1 MKISY
6 YTNIKSVSP
15 LKTISVFKVL
25 DEIKQGKYQSLISD
39 VRLYLHDDNKR
50 AKEKMKLPYVTF
62 GGKFETRSNSKL
74 IESSG
79 IATLDFD
86 HVENLKDLRKNIDT
100 EPYTMASFISP
111 SGDGLKVLVKIPKVD
126 NDKHYKEFY
135 IELQNYYNQY
145 HETDKATK
153 DISRATYLSYDPNLY
168 LNVDSEMFT
177 DRHVEVVAK
186 PKKVLKGV
194 RLDDTNEVANR
205 LIKWFQKKWTSGQNR
220 NNNLFI
226 LSSAFNDY
234 GVDKSLA
241 LDYCLQYVS
250 SDFTEKEINKLV
262 NSAYKKTENFGTK
275 FFEDK
280 KKLKSVERMLK
291 AGVDTKHIKN
301 RIGDD
306 NADKLINEISKN
318 IDTNVFWD
326 YTEKGKI
333 DISNFRFDIYLKNKG
348 ISKYYQDKES
358 ANYEFVL
365 KDDSFINWIDTN
377 RIKDIVKKDLITN
390 GYIDIWDEMA
400 SITKYFSKEYL
411 NMLSTIDIEYKK
423 DTKDESF
430 IFYKNFAIKTTTD
443 KIEKIPYSEI
453 KSLVWRKQVIDRE
466 IKLTDKSDG
475 VFKTFIW
482 LVSGQDVDRYYT
494 LKSVIGYLLHSF
506 QNDAKAKTIIF
517 NDEMISDDVANG
529 GSGKGLIHKAIGHI
543 KNVVVED
550 GKRFDPKGQFAY
562 QKVNKDSQ
570 IFLLDDVPPHFNYEF
585 LFSIQTEGMTVEKKG
600 KDSFK
605 IPFKESPKLSITTNY
620 TIKGDG
626 PSFRRRVFEVE
637 LANYFNDKHTP
648 ENEFNHQFFNDWD
661 KQEWQKFDNFMIRCL
676 QYYLKHGLVESKKVN
691 LEFRKL
697 KNELGSEFLEF
708 MDNIDLTDHIVN
720 RKSFRDE
727 FNSSYKNVAR
737 FNTAQKFNKKVKRY
751 CEYYDINLREDRYN
765 GVWSFFFE
773 KASEDKVEDEMPF

>member
-74 IESSG
+74 VESSG

-86 HVENLKDLRKNIDT
+86 HVQNLKDLRKNIDT

-126 NDKHYKEFY
+126 TDKHYKEFY

-177 DRHVEVVAK
+177 DRHVEVIAK
-186 PKKVLKGV
+186 PKKILKGV
-194 RLDDTNEVANR
+194 RLEDTNEVANR

-226 LSSAFNDY
+226 LSAAFNDY

-250 SDFTEKEINKLV
+250 SDFTETEINKLV
-262 NSAYKKTENFGTK
+262 HSAYKKTENFGTK

-280 KKLKSVERMLK
+280 KKLRSVERMLK
-291 AGVDTKHIKN
+291 AGVETQHIKK
-301 RIGDD
+301 RIGDE
-306 NADKLINEISKN
+306 NSDKLINEISKN

-333 DISNFRFDIYLKNKG
+333 DISNFRFDVYLKNKG

-430 IFYKNFAIKTTTD
+430 IFYKNFAIKTTTN

-466 IKLTDKSDG
+466 IKLTDKSEG

-708 MDNIDLTDHIVN
+708 MDNIDLTEYVVN
-720 RKSFRDE
+720 RKSFRDQ

-751 CEYYDINLREDRYN
+751 CDYYDINLREDRYN

-773 KASEDKVEDEMPF
+773 KEGVEKKDDEMPF

>member
-100 EPYTMASFISP
+100 DPYTMASFISP